1 MIKSHCRGGVL
12 GRHGWEGRSL
22 QLSMTQTGKW
32 GGGSENAALMW
43 LEFQGLNIIFRAA
56 LFPFTLIGAER
67 TQAFFTFLQHLAFNI
82 HAGDYQ
88 LNTLGED
95 PGCGGEIRKTV

>member
-12 GRHGWEGRSL
+12 GRNGWEGRSL
-22 QLSMTQTGKW
+22 QLSMTQTEKW

-67 TQAFFTFLQHLAFNI
+67 TQAFFTFLQHLTCHLI
-82 HAGDYQ
+82 YM
-88 LNTLGED
+88 L
-95 PGCGGEIRKTV
+95 EITNSTGQERTQDVEER